1 MNHFSKVVTTFSV
14 CKFLE
19 EAVKPNKNI
28 NGLFETFLT
37 ECEYIGGNPEYFL
50 KMATRELHAC
60 RLLEQEGGA
69 PAAPMANS
77 VAAGGIAGMKPEDLA
92 IPVEAQKR
100 HISRNSIFRRKKP
113 NKYYTDKEN
122 SY

>member
-69 PAAPMANS
+69 IPVSIANS
-77 VAAGGIAGMKPEDLA
+77 IAGGGIAGLKPEEIGVPA
-92 IPVEAQKR
+92 EAQKR
-100 HISRNSIFRRKKP
+100 HTSKNSIFRRRKP
-113 NKYYTDKEN
+113 NKYYNDESNK
-122 SY
+122 Y